1 MILKTL
7 ISMLRCVWSGLE
19 LNSAG
24 KWISRDRFEYLW
36 ATCSFICQTA
46 NEKLFICF
54 GYNRFHFQI
63 NCVFWTFYSSKNPK
77 NIFNSV
83 STKIL
88 SSANDFNIDCDKKCF
103 LNTKSADCNDVWRI
117 MLTLKTGA
125 MMLKIQLCHDRNKL
139 HLKIYWNWKHFFN
152 ATFYFTILM
161 FYCIFHQIN
170 AILVSYKTVKHKK
183 ILIIS
188 NF

>member
-1 MILKTL
+1 MCL
-7 ISMLRCVWSGLE
+7 IRVRAKLCRKVDLSRQVWVSMSYMLIYLPDC
-19 LNSAG
+19 
-24 KWISRDRFEYLW
+24 KWKVVYMFRLQQIS
-36 ATCSFICQTA
+36 
-46 NEKLFICF
+46 
-54 GYNRFHFQI
+54 FQI

-161 FYCIFHQIN
+161 FTVFFIN
-170 AILVSYKTVKHKK
+170 KCNLSE
-183 ILIIS
+183 L
-188 NF
+188 